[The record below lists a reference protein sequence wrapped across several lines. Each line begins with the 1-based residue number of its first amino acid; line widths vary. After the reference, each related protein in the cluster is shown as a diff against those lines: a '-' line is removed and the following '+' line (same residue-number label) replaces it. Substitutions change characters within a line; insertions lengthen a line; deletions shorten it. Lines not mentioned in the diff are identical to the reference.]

1 MSADAPPTNTTT
13 HPHHTSPLNPFHHA
27 HGEDTTPDDG
37 TPHDGERRRSS
48 AANIVHKIG
57 HAFNT
62 ERKES
67 QAAYEAIYGVDHAG
81 VPEERRHSVFAEHAG
96 SKKSE
101 ADMAAQ
107 AVKNVEKDQAKAT

>member
-1 MSADAPPTNTTT
+1 MSADAPTNTTT

-27 HGEDTTPDDG
+27 HGEDATPNDG

-57 HAFNT
+57 HALNT
-62 ERKES
+62 ERKDS
-67 QAAYEAIYGVDHAG
+67 QAAYEAFYGVDHTN
-81 VPEERRHSVFAEHAG
+81 VPEERRHSVFAEHAS

-107 AVKNVEKDQAKAT
+107 AVKNVEKDQAKTT